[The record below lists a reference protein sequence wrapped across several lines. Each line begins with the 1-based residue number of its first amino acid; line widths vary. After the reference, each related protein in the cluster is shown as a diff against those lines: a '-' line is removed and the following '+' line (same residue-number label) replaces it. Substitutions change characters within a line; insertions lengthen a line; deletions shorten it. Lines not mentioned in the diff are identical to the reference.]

1 MRTLQHLFKA
11 QAAQDGA
18 GVKINRHAGKHLNQ
32 IMNPFLMVDEI
43 NSEDASDYL
52 AGFPEHPH
60 RGFETITYMK
70 AGKMKHRDHM
80 GNEEVIGSGD
90 VQWMTAGRG
99 VLHSEMPEQESGL
112 MHGFQIWLNLPAAE
126 KMKPAQYQEILRRD
140 IATIDLPDG
149 GVVRGIAGNLTVNG
163 QALAGG
169 MQGLSTQ
176 PMIADV
182 TLQPGEEASIE
193 ITAENP
199 VLAVVFAGATN
210 EVSAREMGVYGP
222 GETLHLVANDA
233 GAELLLLSGNPIHE
247 PIVQYGPFV
256 MNSVSE
262 IEQAM
267 RDFQDPAFL
276 RSIA

>member
-1 MRTLQHLFKA
+1 MRKLLAKYRA

-18 GVKINRHAGKHLNQ
+18 GVKINRHAGRQLHQ
-32 IMNPFLMVDEI
+32 VMNPFLMVDEI
-43 NSEDASDYL
+43 NSNDANDYV

-126 KMKPAQYQEILRRD
+126 KMKPAKYQEILSQN
-140 IATIDLPDG
+140 IATKNLSDG
-149 GVVRGIAGNLTVNG
+149 GHIR
-163 QALAGG
+163 ALAGNVTVAG
-169 MQGLSTQ
+169 ETLTGDMQGLSTE
-176 PMIADV
+176 PVIVDV
-182 TLQPGEEASIE
+182 SLQPGEQTSL
-193 ITAENP
+193 TLSPGNQ
-199 VLAVVFAGATN
+199 VLAVVFGGSTT
-210 EVSAREMGVYGP
+210 ELETKEMGVYASGEELVLTAGP
-222 GETLHLVANDA
+222 E
-233 GAELLLLSGNPIHE
+233 GASLLLLAGNPIDE

-256 MNSVSE
+256 MNSIDE